1 MPINAGGDRRR
12 DRRLI
17 TDEIIEAARAKF
29 LRYGVNRTTMS
40 DVATDV
46 GLSRQAIYEF
56 IASRN
61 DLVDA
66 VLLQRIKEIAEAL
79 KSLANEGV
87 SFQDAFI
94 DTSVAAIEAARSDEE
109 LMNIFETGPNDRIQD
124 VVTGPFPEVHDI
136 VVNLLGPI
144 LQRGRDA
151 GQLRTDKTQDE
162 LIDWIRVVYLI
173 LINPPTTAT
182 SDVRKMVADFLLP
195 SIMFSSSAL
204 SPGAVASDNG
214 EAP

>member
-1 MPINAGGDRRR
+1 MPMDAGSDRRR

-17 TDEIIEAARAKF
+17 TDDIIRAARAKF

-40 DVATDV
+40 DVAADV
-46 GLSRQAIYEF
+46 GLSRQAIYEYV
-56 IASRN
+56 ASRN

-79 KSLANEGV
+79 RSLV
-87 SFQDAFI
+87 SQDTSFHDAFV

-109 LMNIFETGPNDRIQD
+109 LMNIFETGPNDRVQD

-173 LINPPTTAT
+173 LINPPTSAT
-182 SDVRKMVADFLLP
+182 SDVRQVVADFLLP
-195 SIMFSSSAL
+195 SIMFSSS
-204 SPGAVASDNG
+204 GDTG